1 MSMLRITLRRALAAT
16 TAGLLLLPLAACSG
30 EDEVARDQP
39 APTGTASS
47 DQDVEAEEPTS
58 GPDVGFGPT
67 DYAFTLQVSCFC
79 PYAAVPVRVTVEDD
93 RVVEAVFE
101 KGGGRGGAKAGDP
114 APEFFE
120 LTIDDVIA
128 EVTAAA
134 ERAAALGVRR
144 DGILIDPTH
153 DFGKNTYHG
162 LSLLRHVKEL
172 VNTGW
177 PVLMALSNKDFVGE
191 TLGVGLTERLEGTL
205 AATAIAAAEGAAM
218 FRVHE
223 VGPTRRVLEM
233 VASIKGARQPK
244 RTVRGLA

>member
-1 MSMLRITLRRALAAT
+1 MSMPRITLHRALGMT
-16 TAGLLLLPLAACSG
+16 LAGLLLLPLAACSG

-120 LTIDDVIA
+120 LTIDDIIA
-128 EVTAAA
+128 EAEAA
-134 ERAAALGVRR
+134 EEAGAARVDVTWPEGGDYPTEVYIDR
-144 DGILIDPTH
+144 DERMADEEIGYT
-153 DFGKNTYHG
+153 
-162 LSLLRHVKEL
+162 LSDVK
-172 VNTGW
+172 V
-177 PVLMALSNKDFVGE
+177 VGE
-191 TLGVGLTERLEGTL
+191 GIGG
-205 AATAIAAAEGAAM
+205 
-218 FRVHE
+218 
-223 VGPTRRVLEM
+223 
-233 VASIKGARQPK
+233 
-244 RTVRGLA
+244 

>member
-1 MSMLRITLRRALAAT
+1 MSMLRITLHRALGMT
-16 TAGLLLLPLAACSG
+16 LAGLLLLPLAACSG

-120 LTIDDVIA
+120 LTIDDIIA
-128 EVTAAA
+128 EAEAA
-134 ERAAALGVRR
+134 EEAGAARVDVTWPEGGDYPTEVYIDR
-144 DGILIDPTH
+144 DERMADEEIGYT
-153 DFGKNTYHG
+153 
-162 LSLLRHVKEL
+162 LSDVK
-172 VNTGW
+172 V
-177 PVLMALSNKDFVGE
+177 VGE
-191 TLGVGLTERLEGTL
+191 GIGG
-205 AATAIAAAEGAAM
+205 
-218 FRVHE
+218 
-223 VGPTRRVLEM
+223 
-233 VASIKGARQPK
+233 
-244 RTVRGLA
+244 